1 MKLYFHH
8 TLCMRLQM
16 QLNIQVEKC
25 VFVDLD
31 ESTGLPNQDSIDKK
45 ISNNTAAILI
55 THLFTN
61 EKDLLA
67 FEKKYSRKVKIIEDT
82 AINFGAKLSDGRYLG
97 TIFDYGFYSF
107 GLMKVLTTYHGGA
120 LYIKDNNEFKN
131 FNNSDQ
137 MIPYPKKKVISLYF
151 FSVLINFFYN
161 KYIFKYFTYYFILF
175 FTKKKIRFFEK
186 IIFPG
191 LNPQISSSAPE
202 YFRYEFCKNFNFIDL
217 KNIDNVTL
225 QLDSRR
231 KIVRFYEKYINKKLL
246 ITNYDIYSINAFLE
260 FPILLKKNTSK
271 FISKKLLNEGYDI
284 RHTFYPNISKYFD
297 NFDYKKYPV
306 CEHFENYILSL
317 PTNSNFDENDCKKI
331 CDLINKFEN

>member
-1 MKLYFHH
+1 MKKTRILINISVKNHINTFLSLFKKTKHQDLFLNKLKSFLNKNNLLIHSQGRVSLYNLLLNVINREKNEVILSPY
-8 TLCMRLQM
+8 TLYEVA
-16 QLNIQVEKC
+16 NAIKYSGGKC

-131 FNNSDQ
+131 FNNSHQ

-161 KYIFKYFTYYFILF
+161 RYIFKYFTYYFILF
-175 FTKKKIRFFEK
+175 FTKKK
-186 IIFPG
+186 
-191 LNPQISSSAPE
+191 N
-202 YFRYEFCKNFNFIDL
+202 
-217 KNIDNVTL
+217 
-225 QLDSRR
+225 
-231 KIVRFYEKYINKKLL
+231 
-246 ITNYDIYSINAFLE
+246 
-260 FPILLKKNTSK
+260 
-271 FISKKLLNEGYDI
+271 
-284 RHTFYPNISKYFD
+284 
-297 NFDYKKYPV
+297 
-306 CEHFENYILSL
+306 
-317 PTNSNFDENDCKKI
+317 
-331 CDLINKFEN
+331 